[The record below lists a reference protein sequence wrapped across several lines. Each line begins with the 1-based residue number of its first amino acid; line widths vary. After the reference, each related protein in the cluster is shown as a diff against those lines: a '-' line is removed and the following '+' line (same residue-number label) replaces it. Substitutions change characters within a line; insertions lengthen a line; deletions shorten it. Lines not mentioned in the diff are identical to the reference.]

1 MKYSLFIALSLGSLQ
16 HHQYPLH
23 WTRNDQAIIS
33 FLVPQFLS
41 HIHWVRRSLASL
53 QSIRLAPAVTGW
65 QYSATHHPA
74 RVVMGWGWGWGRVE
88 LSYIGK
94 SCPEWQPI
102 GDSVLFRVNFRRMCH
117 PPVLLTVLVVAQLA
131 YSSSGALMSF
141 PGWNKIGAASLA
153 YLIGI
158 INWTFNPWIWF
169 SPRLPRLIFEAI
181 QTAWWHGSRLKVEYG
196 FEEIGRQTWR
206 RREWQIK
213 TISHSHFEWN
223 EWGSG
228 IGSIG
233 GDEGWTDQLLLL
245 LRGDKSG
252 M

>member
-41 HIHWVRRSLASL
+41 HIQWVLRSLASL

-74 RVVMGWGWGWGRVE
+74 RVVLGWGMGMRMRTRTSGVILYWKV
-88 LSYIGK
+88 LSWVTANRRFCSISSQFSQNVSS
-94 SCPEWQPI
+94 SCPPDGAGGGTI
-102 GDSVLFRVNFRRMCH
+102 G
-117 PPVLLTVLVVAQLA
+117 LLVFW
-131 YSSSGALMSF
+131 GLMSF
-141 PGWNKIGAASLA
+141 PGWKKIGAASLA

-169 SPRLPRLIFEAI
+169 SPDLWGHPDSMM
-181 QTAWWHGSRLKVEYG
+181 AW
-196 FEEIGRQTWR
+196 
-206 RREWQIK
+206 
-213 TISHSHFEWN
+213 
-223 EWGSG
+223 
-228 IGSIG
+228 
-233 GDEGWTDQLLLL
+233 
-245 LRGDKSG
+245 
-252 M
+252 

>member
-16 HHQYPLH
+16 HHQYPLY

-53 QSIRLAPAVTGW
+53 QSIRLAPAVIGW
-65 QYSATHHPA
+65 HYSATHHPA
-74 RVVMGWGWGWGRVE
+74 RVVLGWGMGWGRVA

-131 YSSSGALMSF
+131 YSSSGASCRSQGGNRCSVVGV
-141 PGWNKIGAASLA
+141 PDWNNQLDFHSVDMV
-153 YLIGI
+153 
-158 INWTFNPWIWF
+158 
-169 SPRLPRLIFEAI
+169 LPSSTKADLWGHPDSMM
-181 QTAWWHGSRLKVEYG
+181 AW
-196 FEEIGRQTWR
+196 
-206 RREWQIK
+206 
-213 TISHSHFEWN
+213 
-223 EWGSG
+223 
-228 IGSIG
+228 
-233 GDEGWTDQLLLL
+233 
-245 LRGDKSG
+245 
-252 M
+252 